1 MDWPIVPI
9 SNLCK
14 TGSGGTPSRSKI
26 DKYYGGH
33 IPWIKSGELYSD
45 IITSAEEFITDDAVA
60 ESSAKLI
67 PSGAILVA
75 MYGATVG
82 QTSMG
87 VSHFREN
94 MIGGRIEELA
104 RRHLIM
110 TPKDQ
115 ERLEACSAEIAEI
128 LYRNSAPEGLESLAG
143 IEQTVR

>member
-14 TGSGGTPSRSKI
+14 IGSGGTPSRSKI

-67 PSGAILVA
+67 P
-75 MYGATVG
+75 
-82 QTSMG
+82 
-87 VSHFREN
+87 
-94 MIGGRIEELA
+94 
-104 RRHLIM
+104 
-110 TPKDQ
+110 
-115 ERLEACSAEIAEI
+115 LE
-128 LYRNSAPEGLESLAG
+128 
-143 IEQTVR
+143 QF